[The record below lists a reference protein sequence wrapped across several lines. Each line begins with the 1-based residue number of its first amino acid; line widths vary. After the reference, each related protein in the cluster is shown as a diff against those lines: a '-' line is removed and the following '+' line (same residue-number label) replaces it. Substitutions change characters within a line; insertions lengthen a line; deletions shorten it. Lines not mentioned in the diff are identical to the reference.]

1 MDVLECIWEDRI
13 RRAARGGLWD
23 DDLRTHVD
31 ECGTCADV
39 ALVSEAMHAESV
51 TGTSGT
57 TLPEPGRVWW
67 RARLLARREAE
78 ARATRP
84 IAVWERFA
92 AATGL
97 VAGASVAWRFW
108 PRAAASAAEL
118 QQTFALEGTLGLGT
132 TAVSVAMAAA
142 TLLAFLIWF
151 ALGHHPRRRVHPLK
165 RPGTLR
171 TPACAPRSAGRLPVG
186 NH

>member
-1 MDVLECIWEDRI
+1 MGVRECTWEDRI

-31 ECGTCADV
+31 ECVLCADV
-39 ALVSEAMHAESV
+39 ASVSEAMHAASV
-51 TGTSGT
+51 TGRSDA

-92 AATGL
+92 SATGL
-97 VAGASVAWRFW
+97 VAAAGVAWRFW
-108 PRAAASAAEL
+108 PRVTASAVEV
-118 QQTFALEGTLGLGT
+118 QQAFVLDGTLGLGT
-132 TAVSVAMAAA
+132 TVVSVALGAA

-151 ALGHHPRRRVHPLK
+151 GLDSIRADESIR
-165 RPGTLR
+165 
-171 TPACAPRSAGRLPVG
+171 
-186 NH
+186 